1 MISVN
6 KRALKQ
12 VLTMTEDAEALGIAV
27 QKLSNGSTV
36 LDCGVEVDGSLEAG
50 RLYAEACMG
59 GLAQITFCDL
69 DLEGLWLPGV
79 RVVVSQPPISCLG
92 AQYAGW
98 DVKVGSFSAMGSGP
112 ARALHASGPIFDHI
126 VYQDDGDVG
135 VLALET
141 ADLPG
146 EGVADYVAE
155 KCRVSPENLYLLA
168 APTASLVGSVQVA
181 ARVVETGLHKMVEI
195 GFDVNV
201 LLSGFGRCPLPPVAA
216 DDLEAI
222 GRTNDAVLYGGEAWY
237 TMRTD
242 DEAIEKVI
250 DLLPSCASEDYGT
263 PFGDLVERYHGAF
276 YEMDPLLFSPAEVH
290 VNNTTTGRTFHAGSV
305 DVDIVRRVLLG

>member
-6 KRALKQ
+6 ERALKN
-12 VLTMTEDAEALGIAV
+12 VLLMMEDAESLGV
-27 QKLSNGSTV
+27 TVHRLPNGSNV
-36 LDCGVEVDGSLEAG
+36 LDCGIEVPGSLEAG

-59 GLAQITFCDL
+59 GLAQISFCDL

-79 RVVVSQPPISCLG
+79 RVVVGQPPISCLG

-98 DVKVGSFSAMGSGP
+98 DVKVGDFAAMGSGP
-112 ARALHASGPIFDHI
+112 ARALHASDPIFDHI
-126 VYQDDGDVG
+126 TYQDEADIG

-141 ADLPG
+141 GDLPG
-146 EGVADYVAE
+146 DDVTDYVAD
-155 KCRVSPENLYLLA
+155 KCSISTENLYLLV

-181 ARVVETGLHKMVEI
+181 ARTVETGLHKMVEI

-216 DDLEAI
+216 NDLEAI

-237 TMRTD
+237 TARTD

-250 DLLPSCASEDYGT
+250 DLLPSSASKDYGKS
-263 PFGDLVERYHGAF
+263 FLDLLKRSHGPF
-276 YEMDPLLFSPAEVH
+276 YEIDPLLFSPAEVS